1 MTKNKEERHTEI
13 SEEDYENYVNSY
25 DESTREYA
33 KLYKWKERYYK
44 YEDDYN
50 ITEEQVAPI

>member
-1 MTKNKEERHTEI
+1 MTKPIKERHTEI

-25 DESTREYA
+25 VESTREYA

>member
-1 MTKNKEERHTEI
+1 MTKAKEERHTEI
-13 SEEDYENYVNSY
+13 SEEDYERYAS
-25 DESTREYA
+25 EYNKQDA

>member
-1 MTKNKEERHTEI
+1 MTKPIKERHTEI

-50 ITEEQVAPI
+50 ITE